1 VIALVSDAA
10 SLTAI
15 PASRYS
21 FEALAQIYNASR
33 VDYIVPMPMNARRM
47 AEYVSAHD
55 VDLDASFVA
64 VNAENEPCAVGMLG
78 WRERRGWVTRL
89 GVIPERRGRHV
100 GRFMLNSLLDAAQSR
115 GASLAQLEVIEGNA
129 PAHAL
134 FLKTGF
140 QETRR
145 LYVLRRPPSALPA
158 SAAALLVD
166 ARIEPLDT
174 QACLDALEGRDRPI
188 SWLEETESMQKTG
201 TLEGL
206 AITLED
212 GQRGAVVFCRLPLQ
226 LSHITPVAPVD
237 ASDALKTALAA
248 LVHHQHPKHDT
259 KLENLDADSRFL
271 AAFQSVGYVVDFRRI
286 EMFRFF

>member
-1 VIALVSDAA
+1 MTALLSDAK

-21 FEALAQIYNASR
+21 FETLAQIYNASR

-47 AEYVSAHD
+47 ADYVRAYD
-55 VDLDASFVA
+55 VDLDVSFVA
-64 VNAENEPCAVGMLG
+64 INGENEPCAVGMLG
-78 WRERRGWVTRL
+78 WRDQRAWVTRL

-100 GRFMLNSLLDAAQSR
+100 GLFMLNCLLDAAQR
-115 GASLAQLEVIEGNA
+115 CGAVLAQLEVIEGNL
-129 PAHAL
+129 PAHTL

-145 LYVLRRPPSALPA
+145 LYVLRRPPAPLPSSA
-158 SAAALLVD
+158 SAILAQ

-174 QACLDALEGRDRPI
+174 QASLNALEGRDLPI
-188 SWLEETESMQKTG
+188 SWLEEEPSMKKTG

-206 AITLED
+206 AVTLEN
-212 GQRGAVVFCRLPLQ
+212 GERGAVVFCRLPFQ
-226 LSHITPVAPVD
+226 LSHITPIAPAD
-237 ASDALKTALAA
+237 ASARLKTALAA
-248 LVHHQHPKHDT
+248 VVHHHYPKHDT

-271 AAFQSVGYVVDFRRI
+271 EVFHSVGYIVDFRRI
-286 EMFRFF
+286 EMYRFF